1 MMGADHTLS
10 KAIEQKNSVESILLT
25 KKNNVQQKQHE
36 LQQAEELLNL
46 ESDIHNNEAKLL
58 WIDVYKTDEEI
69 LSKQVIINKCTKD
82 LETSKLQ
89 YTEFESNLIQNEST
103 ENVKNNI
110 EAITIEIQG
119 INGDYEDKKRVYNE
133 RQSFVGRLN
142 RAITNAETEKGGIS
156 KRINAVRRE
165 VRLYLIYSHIRVPL
179 LCHILPRI
187 LHSPLFE
194 LPHNSDSCLNI
205 HIQIRDLQTKAMEVS
220 EGQEKEIM
228 VKLNDVNRC
237 VIIIILIIL
246 INYSPLLLLTVMT
259 LLTRRI
265 ISSSCVYIYLS

>member
-89 YTEFESNLIQNEST
+89 HTEFESNLIQNEST

-119 INGDYEDKKRVYNE
+119 LNGDYEDKKRVYNE
-133 RQSFVGRLN
+133 KQSFVSRLN

-165 VRLYLIYSHIRVPL
+165 VILYIIYTVTVAIAYTITYTML
-179 LCHILPRI
+179 
-187 LHSPLFE
+187 SPL
-194 LPHNSDSCLNI
+194 
-205 HIQIRDLQTKAMEVS
+205 
-220 EGQEKEIM
+220 
-228 VKLNDVNRC
+228 
-237 VIIIILIIL
+237 
-246 INYSPLLLLTVMT
+246 
-259 LLTRRI
+259 
-265 ISSSCVYIYLS
+265 